1 MWKEAY
7 SMPDWTKSMQRT
19 YEYYVVDPSTW
30 KDVRL
35 ISNVK
40 TSKINRDSTLET
52 LGSATIDVTE
62 SMDECYIRIYM
73 ITIQN
78 GVRERT
84 PLGTFLVQ
92 TPASNFD
99 GKNMNLSMD
108 AYTPLLELKENP
120 PPLGYSILKDE
131 EATIMDRAYTIVREH
146 VRAPVVKAE
155 DGTKLQSN
163 FVANTDD
170 TWLSFVTDLILNAK
184 YVLDL
189 DELGRVLFAPKQD
202 TASLQPVWEYNDGN
216 SSILQPDVEIEHD
229 LYGIPNAIEV
239 IYAMGTENYK
249 YAKIVNDDPNS
260 PISTVNRGREILH
273 RVTDATLAVNEN
285 INDYAERT
293 LRELSC
299 VEYSVSYTHG
309 YCPVRV
315 GDCVRLVYPSV
326 GLNGIKAKVVK
337 QSIKCD
343 TECQVTEKAVYTKN
357 LWQSRTY
364 VVKFHSNGGVGTPA
378 DQYKKHGVTLI
389 LTEDIPTKTGYTFL
403 GWSLSDDDTT
413 VAYSPGH
420 KYENNS
426 SIILYAV
433 WG

>member
-1 MWKEAY
+1 
-7 SMPDWTKSMQRT
+7 MPDWTKSMQRT

-30 KDVRL
+30 KDTKL
-35 ISNVK
+35 ITNVK
-40 TSKINRDSTLET
+40 TSTINRDSTVET

-62 SMDECYIRIYM
+62 AVNECYVRIYM

-78 GVRERT
+78 GIRERT

-92 TPASNFD
+92 TPASDFD
-99 GKNMNLSMD
+99 GKIMSLSMD

-131 EATIMDRAYTIVREH
+131 KNEEGEEVSIMDRAYAIVREQA
-146 VRAPVVKAE
+146 RAPVVKTE
-155 DGTKLQSN
+155 NDTKLQFD

-170 TWLSFVTDLILNAK
+170 TWISFISDLIKNAK

-189 DELGRVLFAPKQD
+189 DELGRILFAPVQD

-216 SSILQPDVEIEHD
+216 SSILQPDVSMEHD

-239 IYAMGTENYK
+239 IYAMGTEDYK

-273 RVTDATLAVNEN
+273 RVTDATLAAGED

-315 GDCVRLVYPSV
+315 GDCVRLVYPSA
-326 GLNGIKAKVVK
+326 GLNGIKAKVVS
-337 QSIKCD
+337 QTIKCN
-343 TECQVTEKAVYTKN
+343 TECQVKEKAVYTKN

-364 VVKFHSNGGVGTPA
+364 VVKFHSNGGVGTP
-378 DQYKKHGVTLI
+378 DNQYKKQGVTLK
-389 LTEDIPTKTGYTFL
+389 LTEERPTRTGYKFL
-403 GWSLSDDDTT
+403 GWALSDDDTT
-413 VAYSPGH
+413 VVYNPGDE
-420 KYENNS
+420 YTNNS
-426 SIILYAV
+426 STILYAV